1 MSENGMGISRRVFVA
16 GAGAT
21 ALGVGLAGGIV
32 GCAPGTEKESEHTAG
47 VEKTAYDPKAGE
59 WIPTT
64 CNMCFNN
71 CSIKA
76 HVIDGVVVEL
86 TGNPDSSIGRG
97 HICGKGASGIMQL
110 YDPNRITKPLLLL
123 GRERGAHRGAR
134 PARRGGDPRTRR
146 VHSQRTARRARHRR
160 YLQAARGS
168 G

>member
-1 MSENGMGISRRVFVA
+1 MSENGMGISRRGFVA

-110 YDPNRITKPLLLL
+110 
-123 GRERGAHRGAR
+123 
-134 PARRGGDPRTRR
+134 
-146 VHSQRTARRARHRR
+146 
-160 YLQAARGS
+160 
-168 G
+168 

>member
-1 MSENGMGISRRVFVA
+1 MSGNGRNISRRGFVA

-21 ALGVGLAGGIV
+21 AIGVGLAGSAV
-32 GCAPGTEKESEHTAG
+32 GCAPNGQGQEEAPGTEK
-47 VEKTAYDPKAGE
+47 VAYDPNAGE

-97 HICGKGASGIMQL
+97 
-110 YDPNRITKPLLLL
+110 RI
-123 GRERGAHRGAR
+123 
-134 PARRGGDPRTRR
+134 
-146 VHSQRTARRARHRR
+146 
-160 YLQAARGS
+160 
-168 G
+168 

>member
-32 GCAPGTEKESEHTAG
+32 GCTPGAEKESEHTAG

-97 HICGKGASGIMQL
+97 HICGKGA
-110 YDPNRITKPLLLL
+110 
-123 GRERGAHRGAR
+123 
-134 PARRGGDPRTRR
+134 
-146 VHSQRTARRARHRR
+146 
-160 YLQAARGS
+160 
-168 G
+168 